1 MYAKTFIQRGRSFES
16 NCQRNCC
23 QMPKAQRRKYDKAA
37 QIVASE
43 TPGRKQK
50 GTYCKKT
57 EFLGKDCINAR
68 NGRDIEEHQ
77 VSPRHRSLHCN
88 DTHPFLRNIAIES
101 NMDRELGKELAGA
114 HSHLSSHHLD
124 RELSRSASQMR
135 MAGMQVPKNQ
145 PK

>member
-1 MYAKTFIQRGRSFES
+1 MSQRGRSFES

-88 DTHPFLRNIAIES
+88 DTHPFLRKIAIES
-101 NMDRELGKELAGA
+101 NMERELGKELAGA